1 MNIGLAVSRIAKRH
15 PSAPAVFDGD
25 VNLTY
30 EELDERSNRFGNL
43 MKSDFGLE
51 RDDRVALFIPNR
63 WELVEI
69 LVGCAK
75 AGFVYVGLNFR
86 LEDRELRAILENAQ
100 PRVVLTT
107 SEFRDRL
114 EKLSGE
120 YSFELVLIDD
130 PGPTGYP
137 SLIRGA
143 KPEPVAGRF
152 DGAIDDEFCI
162 VYSSGTTGVPK
173 GILFDHQ
180 SSLNHAL
187 VTALEFEID
196 SDTRYLVQIPHNSS
210 VNITI
215 VPCLLVGAA
224 VGFTESRAFS
234 PEQFATVVAQHQ
246 ATHSFVVPTMLYR
259 LLESLSENDE
269 RLSSLT
275 TLGYGSSSIPPERV
289 RALIER
295 FGPIFIQLYGMAEIA
310 SVGTLLRKRDH
321 VLASTGRESVFASA
335 GRPSYGVE
343 VRVVDESG
351 NDLPMG
357 EEGEVIFGGTHI
369 MKGYYRDPERTSE
382 AVIDGWMHSGDI
394 GLFDE
399 DGFLYIVG
407 RIKDLII
414 RGGFNI
420 APLEIEKVLLT
431 HPSVLEAAVV
441 GTPDSEWGERICAV
455 VSVRE
460 GMNASEE
467 ELRGWCVDAGLSS
480 IKIPARIGLVSDLPK
495 NQVGKIDKR
504 EVKANI
510 TEVLG
515 E

>member
-1 MNIGLAVSRIAKRH
+1 MNIGLAVSRIAQRH
-15 PSAPAVFDGD
+15 PSSQAVFDGE
-25 VNLTY
+25 VSLTY
-30 EELDERSNRFGNL
+30 QELDERSNRFGSL
-43 MKSDFGLE
+43 MVDEFGLE
-51 RDDRVALFIPNR
+51 RGDRVALFIPNR

-75 AGFVYVGLNFR
+75 AGLVYVGLNFR
-86 LEDRELRAILENAQ
+86 LEDRELRAILDNAQ

-107 SEFRDRL
+107 SEFQDRL
-114 EKLSGE
+114 EKLSDT

-130 PGPTGYP
+130 PESTGYS
-137 SLIRGA
+137 SLIRHA
-143 KPEPVAGRF
+143 KPGPIEGRF
-152 DGAIDDEFCI
+152 DGTIDDDFCI
-162 VYSSGTTGVPK
+162 VYSSGTTGIPK
-173 GILFDHQ
+173 GILFDHK
-180 SSLNHAL
+180 SSLSHAL

-234 PEQFATVVAQHQ
+234 PEQFATVVAQQQ

-259 LLESLSENDE
+259 LLESLSDNDA

-289 RALIER
+289 EALLER

-321 VLASTGRESVFASA
+321 VLASTGKESVFASA
-335 GRPSYGVE
+335 GRPSYGIE
-343 VRVVDESG
+343 VRVVDEKG
-351 NDLPMG
+351 NDLPVG
-357 EEGEVIFGGTHI
+357 EQGEVIFGGTHI
-369 MKGYYRDPERTSE
+369 MRGYYRDPDRTSE

-394 GLFDE
+394 GRFDE

-441 GTPDSEWGERICAV
+441 GEPDSEWGERICAV
-455 VSVRE
+455 VSLRE
-460 GMNASEE
+460 GMEVSEE
-467 ELRGWCVDAGLSS
+467 ALMAWCVDAGLSS
-480 IKIPARIGLVSDLPK
+480 IKIPARIGFVSDLPK
-495 NQVGKIDKR
+495 NQVGKIDKK
-504 EVKANI
+504 EVRANLS
-510 TEVLG
+510 EVLG
-515 E
+515 V